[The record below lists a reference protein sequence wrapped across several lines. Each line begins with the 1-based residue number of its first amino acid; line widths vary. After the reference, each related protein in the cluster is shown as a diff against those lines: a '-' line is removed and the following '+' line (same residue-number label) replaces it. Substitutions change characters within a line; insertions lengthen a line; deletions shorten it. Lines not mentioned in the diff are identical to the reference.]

1 MSQAGAKLEPGRRV
15 TTNAP
20 PNGASR
26 TQQHEEMVMQV
37 LVNSGK
43 HVASSMTFK
52 EDISSRVREK
62 LQRYEDRLTRIE
74 VHLSDENALK
84 SGPQDK
90 RCKVEARM
98 KGRDP
103 LTVSHDAEELHQAI
117 EGAMN
122 KLTNALDRN
131 LGKDAKRWTH

>member
-1 MSQAGAKLEPGRRV
+1 
-15 TTNAP
+15 
-20 PNGASR
+20 
-26 TQQHEEMVMQV
+26 MQV

-43 HVASSMTFK
+43 HVTSSMDFK
-52 EDISSRVREK
+52 DDIRGRIRDK
-62 LQRYEDRLTRIE
+62 LQRYEDHLTRIE
-74 VHLSDENALK
+74 IHLSDENALK

-90 RCKVEARM
+90 RCKIEARI

-103 LTVSHDAEELHQAI
+103 LTVSHDASELHQALD
-117 EGAMN
+117 GAMN

>member
-1 MSQAGAKLEPGRRV
+1 
-15 TTNAP
+15 
-20 PNGASR
+20 
-26 TQQHEEMVMQV
+26 MQV

-43 HVASSMTFK
+43 HVDTSMAFK
-52 EDISSRVREK
+52 TDIRSRVQDK
-62 LQRYEDRLTRIE
+62 LQRYEDHLTRVEI
-74 VHLSDENALK
+74 HLSDENALK

-103 LTVSHDAEELHQAI
+103 MTVSYDASELQQAI

-122 KLTNALDRN
+122 KLTSALDRN
-131 LGKDAKRWTH
+131 LGKSAKKWVH

>member
-1 MSQAGAKLEPGRRV
+1 
-15 TTNAP
+15 
-20 PNGASR
+20 
-26 TQQHEEMVMQV
+26 MQV

-43 HVASSMTFK
+43 HVTSSMAFTD
-52 EDISSRVREK
+52 DISNRVRSK
-62 LQRYEDRLTRIE
+62 LQRYADHLTRIE

-103 LTVSHDAEELHQAI
+103 LTVSHDAEELQQAI
-117 EGAMN
+117 DGAMN

-131 LGKDAKRWTH
+131 LGGNLDTVLDTLNQHLWPQAS

>member
-1 MSQAGAKLEPGRRV
+1 
-15 TTNAP
+15 
-20 PNGASR
+20 
-26 TQQHEEMVMQV
+26 MQV

-43 HVASSMTFK
+43 HVASSMAFK
-52 EDISSRVREK
+52 EDISSRVRSK
-62 LQRYEDRLTRIE
+62 LQRYEDHLTRIE

-84 SGPQDK
+84 SGPLDK

-103 LTVSHDAEELHQAI
+103 LTVSHDAEEMHQAI
-117 EGAMN
+117 DGAMN

-131 LGKDAKRWTH
+131 LGKDAKNWTH